1 MTMDNPAGP
10 IRVVPLRLEAAA
22 PVATPRLT
30 YRGGPLLGS
39 VQAFLFFWGE
49 AWQLEPQASLML
61 RLNDFFD
68 YVVTSPLLDQLAEYD
83 VQERRI
89 GHGARSGAIALTTPA
104 PTTASDEDIRR
115 FIRDQIASNPAVAQP
130 MPDSLY
136 FVFLPPG
143 VTAELGGAS
152 SCVNFCGYH
161 NDHGGLYYAVM
172 PYPECDGCTGGLG
185 VFQSMTST
193 VSHELCEA
201 ITDPVPGE
209 GWYDDR
215 NGEIADICAWQTRE
229 LGGYTVQLE
238 WSNAKG
244 MCL

>member
-1 MTMDNPAGP
+1 MDNPASP

-22 PVATPRLT
+22 PVAAPRLT

-83 VQERRI
+83 VQERKI
-89 GHGARSGAIALTTPA
+89 GRGARSGAIALTTPA
-104 PTTASDEDIRR
+104 PATASDADIRR
-115 FIRDQIASNPAVAQP
+115 FVRDQIASNPAVAQP
-130 MPDSLY
+130 TPDSLY

-143 VTAELGGAS
+143 VTSELGGAS

-161 NDHGGLYYAVM
+161 NDDGGLYYAVM
-172 PYPECDGCTGGLG
+172 PYPDCDGCTGGLG
-185 VFQSMTST
+185 LFESLTT
-193 VSHELCEA
+193 TASHELCEA

-215 NGEIADICAWQTRE
+215 NGEIADICAWQTRK

-238 WSNAKG
+238 WSNREET
-244 MCL
+244 CL